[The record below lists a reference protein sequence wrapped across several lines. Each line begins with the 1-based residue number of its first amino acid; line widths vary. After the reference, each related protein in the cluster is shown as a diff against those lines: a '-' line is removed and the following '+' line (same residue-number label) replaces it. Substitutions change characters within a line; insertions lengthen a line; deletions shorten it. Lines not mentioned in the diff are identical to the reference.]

1 MGAYAEAGYFSSAV
15 SDCTGENMVMA
26 GFATPEYE
34 DILALEYKWAK
45 EGVTSSAE
53 GDWILDQGE
62 QNFVSGKTGVFVLD
76 PTIQHLITVARR
88 TKALNP
94 DAEFTVLGPLA
105 KDKASVENG
114 KKGFM
119 RNPEATFGAAI
130 MKESQNV
137 NEIMA
142 FLNWVYESEE
152 NYNLCRFGIEGTHW
166 VNNGD
171 GTYSYP
177 ANSKYSVTSPAYSG
191 ILTLVENQRRSN
203 LVFDG
208 YTAEEKRWIS
218 EIAGNAENYVKN
230 DVMDYLFTSSDAD
243 NLAMAKEMTNVYQRL
258 ALPAW
263 QGTADPK
270 SPAPQ
275 DSTKSFFKYV
285 IDMYNEGVK
294 NVQIDFTTQ
303 YNNMKAVRGK

>member
-1 MGAYAEAGYFSSAV
+1 MQTII
-15 SDCTGENMVMA
+15 DMNMVMA

-34 DILALEYKWAK
+34 DVLALEYKWAK
-45 EGVTSSAE
+45 EGVTSPAE
-53 GDWILDQGE
+53 GDWLLDQGE

-88 TKALNP
+88 TKAVNP
-94 DAEFTVLGPLA
+94 NAEFTVLGALT
-105 KDKASVENG
+105 KDKEST

-119 RNPEATFGAAI
+119 RNPEATFGAVV
-130 MKESQNV
+130 MKQSKNV

-142 FLNWVYESEE
+142 FLNWVYESKE

-177 ANSKYSVTSPAYSG
+177 ENSGYSVTAPAYSG
-191 ILTLVENQRRSN
+191 ILTLVENQRMSN
-203 LVFDG
+203 LVYDG
-208 YTAEEKRWIS
+208 YSAEEKRWIND
-218 EIAGNAENYVKN
+218 IAGNPNNYVKN

-243 NLAMAKEMTNVYQRL
+243 NLAMAKEMTSVYQKL

-263 QGTADPK
+263 QGLADPT
-270 SPAPQ
+270 AAHPQ
-275 DSTKSFFKYV
+275 DASKSFFKYT
-285 IDMYNEGVK
+285 IDTYNMGVNSIQK
-294 NVQIDFTTQ
+294 KFTAQ
-303 YNNMKAVRGK
+303 YNNMKAARGN